1 MVFYTVNLFFEYNNN
16 DLLQRYDLLNQKI
29 TRNSI
34 IAERLKF
41 RAICD
46 TDLDDEKAYR
56 IQKEV
61 SELLG
66 YHNITFKMTFLSKDN
81 YSINIENSEF
91 SNIVD
96 IIELLY
102 EKGMELYKANVYW
115 QPDVNTGYV
124 MGNMIFNITGC

>member
-1 MVFYTVNLFFEYNNN
+1 MIFYTVNLFFEYHNN

-34 IAERLKF
+34 IAERFKL
-41 RAICD
+41 RVTCD

-56 IQKEV
+56 IGKEV

-66 YHNITFKMTFLSKDN
+66 SHNITFKMTFLSKDS

-115 QPDVNTGYV
+115 QPDANTGYV